1 MNKRLLI
8 ALFLFLL
15 LSTYNIQSNFNF
27 ASKFNIRKIIVENNN
42 LVDEKEIKQNLSFL
56 NDSNIF
62 ILKTDNIN
70 KALGKIELI
79 QSIEIK
85 KFIPIK

>member
-1 MNKRLLI
+1 MKRKLNK
-8 ALFLFLL
+8 
-15 LSTYNIQSNFNF
+15 
-27 ASKFNIRKIIVENNN
+27 
-42 LVDEKEIKQNLSFL
+42 NLSFL

-85 KFIPIK
+85 KIYPDQIKNKVFEKTPVAIIQNKDKKILYQKW

>member
-42 LVDEKEIKQNLSFL
+42 LVDERKL
-56 NDSNIF
+56 N
-62 ILKTDNIN
+62 
-70 KALGKIELI
+70 KIYP
-79 QSIEIK
+79 
-85 KFIPIK
+85 F

>member
-15 LSTYNIQSNFNF
+15 LSTYNIQSTFNF
-27 ASKFNIRKIIVENNN
+27 ASKFNIRKIVVENNY
-42 LVDEKEIKQNLSFL
+42 LVDDKEIKQNLSFL
-56 NDSNIF
+56 YDSNIF
-62 ILKTDNIN
+62 LLKTDNIN
-70 KALGKIELI
+70 KTLGKIELI

-85 KFIPIK
+85 KITPIK